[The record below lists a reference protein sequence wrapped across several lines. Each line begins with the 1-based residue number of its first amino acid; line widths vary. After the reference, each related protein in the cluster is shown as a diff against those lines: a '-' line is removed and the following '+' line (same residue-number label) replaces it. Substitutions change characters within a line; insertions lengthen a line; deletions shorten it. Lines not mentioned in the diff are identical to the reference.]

1 MIDKKTSIRDLEL
14 AVVQAAMADHR
25 GCAPETCGGSRLDP
39 CPLANAINALMYA
52 CKECDAGGHTC
63 PGDGN
68 PIPHGAGDCG
78 EHAEDAAKPDLDAEH
93 LASLVVDCVQG
104 GWLRYAQWHDGAD
117 VRITW
122 QGGGIARVETVDN
135 YGELIGEFDIAVSAR
150 RLPLPPPLGPE
161 NDGALQAELAAEQE
175 LIWVPRTWAD
185 VRPGD
190 DVRLPGTDNT
200 AHVQHAVHQHWHVDP
215 RTGTAG
221 WNPPQ
226 PLQWSGVQVE
236 LRPTTAPDQ
245 PAHLTMDPAKP
256 VEIHLTQI
264 EADAIELMG
273 WSSRVGL
280 ITGEATG

>member
-68 PIPHGAGDCG
+68 PIPNGAGD
-78 EHAEDAAKPDLDAEH
+78 
-93 LASLVVDCVQG
+93 
-104 GWLRYAQWHDGAD
+104 
-117 VRITW
+117 
-122 QGGGIARVETVDN
+122 
-135 YGELIGEFDIAVSAR
+135 
-150 RLPLPPPLGPE
+150 
-161 NDGALQAELAAEQE
+161 
-175 LIWVPRTWAD
+175 
-185 VRPGD
+185 
-190 DVRLPGTDNT
+190 
-200 AHVQHAVHQHWHVDP
+200 
-215 RTGTAG
+215 
-221 WNPPQ
+221 
-226 PLQWSGVQVE
+226 QVE